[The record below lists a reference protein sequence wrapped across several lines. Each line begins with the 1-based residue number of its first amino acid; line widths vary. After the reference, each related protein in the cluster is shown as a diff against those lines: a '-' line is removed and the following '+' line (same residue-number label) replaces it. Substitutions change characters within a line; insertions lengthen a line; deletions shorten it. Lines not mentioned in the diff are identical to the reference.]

1 MRIENNTILITGG
14 ATGIGY
20 AIAKW
25 FLERNNKVII
35 CGRRTEKLELAK
47 KELKEIEIFKCDVTD
62 SKERV
67 NLFNY
72 ISENFPDLNIL
83 INNAGIQRDIDLSRG
98 ILELEAG
105 ESELKVNLEAP
116 IYLSALFT
124 PFLKG
129 KDNATIVNVSSGLA
143 FRAEFATG
151 MPIYCATKAAL
162 YAFSLAQRKQLEPHG
177 IKVVE
182 LIPPAVVSEL
192 NMEGRKKRGVGFSM
206 PSSEDYVNSALAKMA
221 VGEVEIR
228 GI

>member
-162 YAFSLAQRKQLEPHG
+162 HAFSLAQRKQLEPHG